1 MKIKNLKLLAVVL
14 FFAFKSNAA
23 DPPAPQPSSIPPPV
37 GAQVPIDSNILVLMS
52 GGIVL
57 GLFFIFKSNK
67 SKKIGNN
74 L

>member
-1 MKIKNLKLLAVVL
+1 MRVKNLKLLAVVL

-23 DPPAPQPSSIPPPV
+23 NPPAPQPSSIPPPV
-37 GAQVPIDSNILVLMS
+37 GAQLPIDSNILVLMS

-57 GLFFIFKSNK
+57 GFFFIFKTNK
-67 SKKIGNN
+67 SKRIGNN